1 MAALKWI
8 ETVVWPHCLVP
19 KLILLRRTQVSK
31 LKSSFAKPK
40 LIARCCCAI
49 SLLVRSPYLT
59 FRRFVRLG
67 FTEKHLHSTLRYIRN
82 DVPLII
88 HVNLDRVYVVVSVLP
103 VPVGPASLYR
113 SLDGF
118 LKDTHYRNQ
127 FETGTSGGALSFH
140 ARRVCLV
147 SACSG
152 CDVECRRG
160 RIAFSTTCTTTA
172 SRLTGSRS
180 GRGEECRC
188 ALSGVRLRVKY
199 GVLNIVKDPNG
210 VLSCSAYVSDMVL
223 LSGSPSILGEGRFAR
238 FVNCARVPSAFACN
252 VVLHAD
258 TSLSSVMLSSCEH
271 YCHVL

>member
-8 ETVVWPHCLVP
+8 ETVVWSHCLVP

-31 LKSSFAKPK
+31 LKSSYAKPK

-49 SLLVRSPYLT
+49 SL
-59 FRRFVRLG
+59 FVRLNSRQVRAAG
-67 FTEKHLHSTLRYIRN
+67 IHGEAAQHNIALHSQRRSV
-82 DVPLII
+82 DHPRQPRP
-88 HVNLDRVYVVVSVLP
+88 RVRRRLSVLP

-172 SRLTGSRS
+172 SRLTGARS
-180 GRGEECRC
+180 GGVPVCIIWC
-188 ALSGVRLRVKY
+188 APQSQVW
-199 GVLNIVKDPNG
+199 
-210 VLSCSAYVSDMVL
+210 SAEHCQGSQWRAFL
-223 LSGSPSILGEGRFAR
+223 LCL
-238 FVNCARVPSAFACN
+238 
-252 VVLHAD
+252 
-258 TSLSSVMLSSCEH
+258 CE
-271 YCHVL
+271 